1 MMNINNATRRGC
13 AWLAALCVT
22 ILAACGGGD
31 PTTTSLPEVMQP
43 TTVIGADGASMDFT
57 PAEGLLPAT
66 LSITRA
72 GADAPALPPGMERA
86 GAVYQ
91 FAPQRYIGNEIEIR
105 VPFDRAQASGAP
117 RLLVA
122 LAGEDSWTEVEAQIE
137 GTMLRARV
145 PALGY
150 AVAVRPLSVAGAE
163 RMTAS
168 ATQPA
173 QTLRGQLSAE
183 PALQGSGF
191 LRLATA
197 PSTATIR
204 LDYSFAQSCAAP
216 VQLRLRALVARSP
229 SPSQPIGLRTVDLGS
244 RALSARAGSESFEL
258 PLTAAANGTWV
269 FLADARCVE
278 QGRVRFG
285 VLAALPVL
293 VVKIVNAPPPPAV
306 GSATLGAAG
315 GTVDGP
321 DGVRLVVPANALETD
336 VTFRIARDATGAPP
350 LEGLNAV
357 SPIYAVTPHGQ
368 AFGAQSVLSIP
379 LAAAT
384 QLPAGETP
392 LLLKAEPGGVW
403 RIVARGGSDPAR
415 VAADI
420 DGLSFFVLAACTSTS
435 PQWTVFPPQCPANHQ
450 LRLTMFD
457 GQNQPVESL
466 RNPDGVLFPLWTVV
480 DVPQTRTFRVDWTR
494 PAGINRVDGVSV
506 SGLPNGFSDL
516 AGFTS
521 DFPRTGVEANG
532 NLSRNFNV
540 TIDPTRV
547 PGAAGVNGTIRRV
560 KAAVGYSAEVFQL
573 GVGPVR
579 AGWVFEVDIP
589 IEVRFRGTPPTIS
602 TPPANIGVVEGQP
615 ATFNVVATVSPA
627 APLAYRWFR
636 RPDANG
642 TFAPITGATQ
652 ASYTLS
658 PTTLTDNGAQFQVE
672 VCVQGTTRCVTSP
685 PATLTVTRAPVVP
698 SFTMQPASLAV
709 SAGQTASFTAVA
721 TGVPAPLIR
730 WQSAADGSS
739 TFSDITTAGCTET
752 LPAASGDSTAATCT
766 VGPVAIGDSGR
777 RYRALAINAAA
788 APGVPST
795 EATLT
800 VTPAPTAPAI
810 TTQPAPQST
819 TAGGSATFSVVAT
832 GTAPLA
838 FTWRINGTALPASG
852 GFTIGACTGTVSASG
867 ASLTLTSLSAGCN
880 GTTVTVVVSNGINPD
895 ATSNGASLTVA
906 PAGGP
911 GLALL
916 AGAIGGP
923 GTVDGTGSEARVQF
937 GSSSIAVDAA
947 GTAYFSDSVA
957 GRLRK
962 VTAAGVVTTFADVL
976 VAPAGVAVDGAGNAY
991 VAERA
996 RHRILRFAADG
1007 SVSVWAGSGVP
1018 GALDGTGTQAQLTNP
1033 EYLSIDAGGNLYVT
1047 ENAGFAPRIRRISAT
1062 QQVTTFHDF
1071 GGADGVGAIA
1081 AAADGSIYGLG
1092 AGAFGNAVLRIAP
1105 GGIVSTVA
1113 GSPGEEGNVDGTG
1126 SAARFF
1132 GPVAIVFGGDGNL
1145 YVTDGNNLSVRRVT
1159 PAGEVTT
1166 VSGARQ
1172 PPFVPTDGVGTAGRY
1187 EFPTAIG
1194 RAPNGDLLVGDV
1206 ATMRRLT
1213 PAFVLTTFLG
1223 QRLATGTADGSGAA
1237 ARFRAPLL
1245 GVALDAVGNAL
1256 VADTD
1261 RIRVVTPAGATTTL
1275 LTPQPARVIVRD
1287 PSGGGFVVA
1296 SYNAVWRISATGV
1309 ATLLAGDPQFYDY
1322 VDAPVGTD
1330 ARFGFIRG
1338 IAVDSGGNV
1347 FVAEAINQNA
1357 TIRRIT
1363 PTGAVTTWAGA
1374 KDAPPEIIDGDRL
1387 SARFSYLDGG
1397 LAIDRDGNLVV
1408 ADFNPFTGA
1417 ALLRR
1422 ITPQGTVSTFVNGGA
1437 LRPALSLA
1445 LAADGS
1451 LLAGGDAT
1459 LQRISSDG
1467 AVTTLVGTQSQRG
1480 VRLGIAPNLNLV
1492 YGLAVRPNGRVV
1504 LTSEAAVLE
1513 LTLP

>member
-1 MMNINNATRRGC
+1 MTHAIKTWMFCLTC
-13 AWLAALCVT
+13 AVAMLV
-22 ILAACGGGD
+22 LAACGGSD
-31 PTTTSLPEVMQP
+31 
-43 TTVIGADGASMDFT
+43 DG
-57 PAEGLLPAT
+57 
-66 LSITRA
+66 
-72 GADAPALPPGMERA
+72 LPP
-86 GAVYQ
+86 
-91 FAPQRYIGNEIEIR
+91 
-105 VPFDRAQASGAP
+105 
-117 RLLVA
+117 
-122 LAGEDSWTEVEAQIE
+122 
-137 GTMLRARV
+137 
-145 PALGY
+145 
-150 AVAVRPLSVAGAE
+150 
-163 RMTAS
+163 
-168 ATQPA
+168 
-173 QTLRGQLSAE
+173 
-183 PALQGSGF
+183 
-191 LRLATA
+191 
-197 PSTATIR
+197 
-204 LDYSFAQSCAAP
+204 
-216 VQLRLRALVARSP
+216 
-229 SPSQPIGLRTVDLGS
+229 
-244 RALSARAGSESFEL
+244 
-258 PLTAAANGTWV
+258 
-269 FLADARCVE
+269 
-278 QGRVRFG
+278 
-285 VLAALPVL
+285 
-293 VVKIVNAPPPPAV
+293 PPPPAV

-350 LEGLNAV
+350 LQGLNAV

-368 AFGAQSVLSIP
+368 AFGAQAVLSIP
-379 LAAAT
+379 LTAAT

-392 LLLKAEPGGVW
+392 LLMKAEPGGAW
-403 RIVARGGSDPAR
+403 RIVGLGGSDPMR

-420 DGLSFFVLAACTSTS
+420 DGLSYFVLAACTSTS
-435 PQWTVFPPQCPANHQ
+435 ADWTIAAAQCPANHT

-457 GQNQPVESL
+457 GQNQPVEVQ
-466 RNPDGVLFPLWTVV
+466 RNPNGALFPLWTVV
-480 DVPQTRTFRVDWTR
+480 DVQQTRSFRVDWTR
-494 PAGINRVDGVSV
+494 PSGVNRTDNVAVVGSP
-506 SGLPNGFSDL
+506 GGFSTSG
-516 AGFTS
+516 GFSSTWPS
-521 DFPRTGVEANG
+521 PAVLQTNA
-532 NLSRNFNV
+532 NLSRDFTV
-540 TIDPTRV
+540 TIDPSRV
-547 PGAAGVNGTIRRV
+547 SGAAGVNGTIRRV
-560 KAAVGYSAEVFQL
+560 KAIAEYSADAFRI
-573 GVGPVR
+573 GVGRVGV
-579 AGWVFEVDIP
+579 GWTFEIDIP

-602 TPPANIGVVEGQP
+602 TPPANVGVVEGQP
-615 ATFNVVATVSPA
+615 ATFNVVASVTPVA
-627 APLAYRWFR
+627 ALAYRWFR

-709 SAGQTASFTAVA
+709 SAGQTASFTAMA
-721 TGVPAPLIR
+721 TGVPAPSIR
-730 WQSAADGSS
+730 WQSAPAGSS
-739 TFSDITTAGCTET
+739 TFSDIATTGCPQTP
-752 LPAASGDSTAATCT
+752 PAASGDSTTATCT
-766 VGPVAIGDSGR
+766 VGPVAMGDSGR
-777 RYRALAINAAA
+777 RYRALAINAVA

-800 VTPAPTAPAI
+800 VTPAPTAPTI

-819 TAGGSATFSVVAT
+819 TAGGGATFSVVAT

-838 FTWRINGTALPASG
+838 YAWRINGTALPTSG
-852 GFTIGACTGTVSASG
+852 GFTIGACTGTVSVSG
-867 ASLTLTSLSAGCN
+867 ASLTLASLSAGCD
-880 GTTVTVVVSNGINPD
+880 GATITVVVSNGINPD
-895 ATSNGASLTVA
+895 ATSNGATLTVA

-923 GTVDGTGSEARVQF
+923 GTVDGTGNEARVQF
-937 GSSSIAVDAA
+937 TFTSGIAVDGA
-947 GTAYFSDSVA
+947 GTAYISDPIA
-957 GRLRK
+957 NRLRK
-962 VTAAGVVTTFADVL
+962 VTAAGVVTTFPDVL

-996 RHRILRFAADG
+996 RHRILRFATDG
-1007 SVSVWAGSGVP
+1007 TVSVWAGSGVP
-1018 GALDGTGTQAQLTNP
+1018 GALNGTGTQAQLSNP
-1033 EYLSIDAGGNLYVT
+1033 EYLTIDGSGTLYVT
-1047 ENAGFAPRIRRISAT
+1047 ENLGSSPRIRRISAA

-1071 GGADGVGAIA
+1071 GGTDGVFAIA
-1081 AAADGSIYGLG
+1081 AAADGSVYGLG
-1092 AGAFGNAVLRIAP
+1092 AGALGNAVLRIAP

-1159 PAGEVTT
+1159 LAGEVTT

-1213 PAFVLTTFLG
+1213 PSFVLTTFLG

-1245 GVALDAVGNAL
+1245 GVALDAGGNAL

-1296 SYNAVWRISATGV
+1296 SSNAVWRMSPAGS
-1309 ATLLAGDPQFYDY
+1309 ATLLAGAPGTFGY
-1322 VDAPVGTD
+1322 VDAPVGSD
-1330 ARFGFIRG
+1330 ARFGG
-1338 IAVDSGGNV
+1338 IVGLAVDGAGNV
-1347 FVAEAINQNA
+1347 FVAETINQNA

-1363 PTGAVTTWAGA
+1363 PAGEVTTWAGA
-1374 KDAPPEIIDGDRL
+1374 KDAPPEIVDGDRL
-1387 SARFSYLDGG
+1387 SARFSSLSGG
-1397 LAIDRDGNLVV
+1397 LAFDASGNLVV
-1408 ADFNPFTGA
+1408 ADFSYLTGT

-1422 ITPQGTVSTFVNGGA
+1422 ITPQGTVSTFANGGA

-1445 LAADGS
+1445 LAPDGS

-1459 LQRISSDG
+1459 LQRISAGG

-1480 VRLGIAPNLNLV
+1480 VKLGAAPNLNRV
-1492 YGLAVRPNGRVV
+1492 YGLAVRPNGQIV